1 MPDASTLSLGQST
14 FNLGPDI
21 TRSGTPPVELNVG
34 GHGPAFFV
42 SKLTPGPIDGLIL
55 DTALSDPASSNSA
68 IFSSDVLNLDANL
81 GDGSDSITFTASVSN
96 STIFTDSTSA
106 SVSGGSDRF
115 VANGIVSDSTISTGW
130 GNDTLIFTSGVV
142 GSSIQTGQGNDSVIF
157 SKEVIES
164 TIETGGGNDKVNVQ
178 AFVSDTSFELGDG
191 SDTLTFGANL
201 VGFGSN
207 SFIELGDGADT
218 LIFGANS
225 LVFGYSIDLG
235 AADAAIDSV
244 QFGGSLDETNLIQI
258 TGASSG
264 DILIIGAGSFAGSY
278 TFADGVGFTD
288 GTDTL
293 TWLS

>member
-1 MPDASTLSLGQST
+1 MPVASTLSLGQST
-14 FNLGPDI
+14 FNLGPDT
-21 TRSGTPPVELNVG
+21 TRPGTPPNELNVG
-34 GHGPAFFV
+34 GSGKNVFI
-42 SKLTPGPIDGLIL
+42 SKLTSGSIDGLIL

-68 IFSSDVLNLDANL
+68 IFSSEVLNLDANL
-81 GDGSDSITFTASVSN
+81 GDGSDSITFTASVSS
-96 STIFTDSTSA
+96 STIFTDSTST

-115 VANGIVSDSTISTGW
+115 VANGIVSDSTVSTRE
-130 GNDTLIFTSGVV
+130 GNDTLIFASGVV
-142 GSSIQTGQGNDSVIF
+142 GSSIQTGEGNDSVIF
-157 SKEVIES
+157 SKEAIGS
-164 TIETGGGNDKVNVQ
+164 TIETGGGNDRVGVQ

-225 LVFGYSIDLG
+225 FVFGYSIDLG
-235 AADAAIDSV
+235 GADAAIDSV
-244 QFGGSLDETNLIQI
+244 QFGGSLDESNLTQI
-258 TGASSG
+258 AGASSG